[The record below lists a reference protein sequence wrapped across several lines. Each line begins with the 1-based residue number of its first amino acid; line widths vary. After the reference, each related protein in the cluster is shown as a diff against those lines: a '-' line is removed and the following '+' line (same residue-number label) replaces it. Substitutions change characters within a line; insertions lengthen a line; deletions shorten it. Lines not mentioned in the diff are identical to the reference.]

1 MIQGHDITLQCS
13 SSSYV
18 MHRMFEYMS
27 GLAAY
32 DANPEESY
40 YDAALGVPA
49 AQQRKMSEPRTIDKR
64 SPVKKHQLN
73 IYFSQNI
80 VFMNILIII
89 FLLAGA
95 ENGT

>member
-1 MIQGHDITLQCS
+1 MIQGHEITLQCS
-13 SSSYV
+13 SSSHV

-49 AQQRKMSEPRTIDKR
+49 VHQRKMSEPRTIDKR
-64 SPVKKHQLN
+64 SPVKKT
-73 IYFSQNI
+73 S
-80 VFMNILIII
+80 
-89 FLLAGA
+89 A
-95 ENGT
+95 

>member
-1 MIQGHDITLQCS
+1 MIQGHEITLQWS
-13 SSSYV
+13 SSSHV

-64 SPVKKHQLN
+64 SPLKKNISLIFILVKIL
-73 IYFSQNI
+73 FS
-80 VFMNILIII
+80 
-89 FLLAGA
+89 
-95 ENGT
+95 